1 VIIFCL
7 LLVSAVLVLYLNTAA
22 LLSCVTDNVMVEVF
36 RICGKILLLEVSHH
50 FYSNVL

>member
-22 LLSCVTDNVMVEVF
+22 LSCVTDNVMVEVF